1 MIKTITEQKWGLVKL
16 RRDIMDNK
24 FLLLYSFEN
33 MEGMMERG
41 YKWYQTE
48 EELVEDIEDMK
59 EYIKD
64 FTVNDAIEILQLRE
78 IETKCKFDSNKRR

>member
-1 MIKTITEQKWGLVKL
+1 
-16 RRDIMDNK
+16 MDNK
-24 FLLLYSFEN
+24 FLSLYSFEN

-64 FTVNDAIEILQLRE
+64 FTVNDAIEILQARD
-78 IETKCKFDSNKRR
+78 IVIK

>member
-1 MIKTITEQKWGLVKL
+1 
-16 RRDIMDNK
+16 MDNK

-64 FTVNDAIEILQLRE
+64 FTVNDAIEILQARD
-78 IETKCKFDSNKRR
+78 IVIK

>member
-1 MIKTITEQKWGLVKL
+1 
-16 RRDIMDNK
+16 MDNK

-48 EELVEDIEDMK
+48 KELVEDIEDMK

-64 FTVNDAIEILQLRE
+64 FTVNDAIEIFQARD
-78 IETKCKFDSNKRR
+78 IVIK

>member
-1 MIKTITEQKWGLVKL
+1 
-16 RRDIMDNK
+16 MDNK

-33 MEGMMERG
+33 LEGMMERG

-64 FTVNDAIEILQLRE
+64 FTVNDAIEIFQARD
-78 IETKCKFDSNKRR
+78 IVIK

>member
-1 MIKTITEQKWGLVKL
+1 
-16 RRDIMDNK
+16 MDNK

-78 IETKCKFDSNKRR
+78 VETNQKFGNDFHETRNRRSGSQDKIIS

>member
-1 MIKTITEQKWGLVKL
+1 
-16 RRDIMDNK
+16 MDNK

-78 IETKCKFDSNKRR
+78 IVIK

>member
-1 MIKTITEQKWGLVKL
+1 MWGLVKL

-24 FLLLYSFEN
+24 FLSLYSFEN

-64 FTVNDAIEILQLRE
+64 FTVNDAIEILQARD
-78 IETKCKFDSNKRR
+78 IVIK

>member
-1 MIKTITEQKWGLVKL
+1 
-16 RRDIMDNK
+16 MDNK

-64 FTVNDAIEILQLRE
+64 FTVNDAIEIFQARD
-78 IETKCKFDSNKRR
+78 IVIK

>member
-1 MIKTITEQKWGLVKL
+1 
-16 RRDIMDNK
+16 MDNR
-24 FLLLYSFEN
+24 FLSLYSFEN

-64 FTVNDAIEILQLRE
+64 FTVNDAIEILQARD
-78 IETKCKFDSNKRR
+78 IVIK

>member
-1 MIKTITEQKWGLVKL
+1 
-16 RRDIMDNK
+16 MDNK

-64 FTVNDAIEILQLRE
+64 FTVNDTIEILQLRE
-78 IETKCKFDSNKRR
+78 IETKCKFDHNKKGGITDEY

>member
-1 MIKTITEQKWGLVKL
+1 
-16 RRDIMDNK
+16 MDNK

-33 MEGMMERG
+33 MEEMMERG

-78 IETKCKFDSNKRR
+78 IVIK

>member
-1 MIKTITEQKWGLVKL
+1 
-16 RRDIMDNK
+16 MDNK

-33 MEGMMERG
+33 LEGMMERG

-78 IETKCKFDSNKRR
+78 IETKCKI

>member
-1 MIKTITEQKWGLVKL
+1 
-16 RRDIMDNK
+16 MDNK
-24 FLLLYSFEN
+24 FLSLYSFEN

-48 EELVEDIEDMK
+48 EELVENIEDMK

-64 FTVNDAIEILQLRE
+64 FTVNDAIEILQARD
-78 IETKCKFDSNKRR
+78 IVIK

>member
-1 MIKTITEQKWGLVKL
+1 MWGFVKL

-64 FTVNDAIEILQLRE
+64 FTVNDAIEIFQARD
-78 IETKCKFDSNKRR
+78 IVIK

>member
-1 MIKTITEQKWGLVKL
+1 
-16 RRDIMDNK
+16 MDNK

-64 FTVNDAIEILQLRE
+64 FTVNDTIEILQARD
-78 IETKCKFDSNKRR
+78 IVIK

>member
-1 MIKTITEQKWGLVKL
+1 
-16 RRDIMDNK
+16 MDNK

-78 IETKCKFDSNKRR
+78 IETKCKF

>member
-1 MIKTITEQKWGLVKL
+1 
-16 RRDIMDNK
+16 MDNK

-33 MEGMMERG
+33 MEGMMERC

-64 FTVNDAIEILQLRE
+64 FTVNDAIEIFQARD
-78 IETKCKFDSNKRR
+78 IVIK